1 MTPEQILK
9 VEKSIQALREK
20 KSKIYFFVQDTK
32 GNAKA
37 SISYIYRMA
46 YTLHKDGFNVVMLH
60 EKNDYVGVSS
70 WLGEQYMEIRHSSIE
85 QQNLQ
90 IAPEDFIIIPELF
103 GFVMPQIKNIS
114 CGKIVLCQAYD
125 YMVETLQPGESWG
138 QFGFHKCI
146 TTSEQQKEYISN
158 VMRNTS
164 FDIVEPY
171 ISDNFKKQTL
181 PPKPVIAIHAREQ
194 RDSINFIKNF
204 YLKFP
209 QYRWVS
215 FRDMRGLSEKEFA
228 KTIEECFLTIW
239 IDEVS
244 GYGTFPLESMKM
256 GIPVLGLVPNLVPGW
271 MNEDNGIWVNNKNQL
286 VDIAAD
292 YLQNWLEDNINDE
305 IFGQMENTISSL
317 PTEASFNETIIELF
331 NGYVNKR
338 AESFEEQINKF
349 KELQENGEV

>member
-1 MTPEQILK
+1 
-9 VEKSIQALREK
+9 
-20 KSKIYFFVQDTK
+20 
-32 GNAKA
+32 
-37 SISYIYRMA
+37 
-46 YTLHKDGFNVVMLH
+46 
-60 EKNDYVGVSS
+60 
-70 WLGEQYMEIRHSSIE
+70 
-85 QQNLQ
+85 
-90 IAPEDFIIIPELF
+90 
-103 GFVMPQIKNIS
+103 
-114 CGKIVLCQAYD
+114 
-125 YMVETLQPGESWG
+125 
-138 QFGFHKCI
+138 
-146 TTSEQQKEYISN
+146 
-158 VMRNTS
+158 
-164 FDIVEPY
+164 
-171 ISDNFKKQTL
+171 
-181 PPKPVIAIHAREQ
+181 
-194 RDSINFIKNF
+194 
-204 YLKFP
+204 
-209 QYRWVS
+209 
-215 FRDMRGLSEKEFA
+215 MRGLSEKEFA